1 MTAANLSHNPNFC
14 SACRNMNESDG
25 KVDGRMFNLDHW
37 DISQERMHF
46 KEIRRL

>member
-1 MTAANLSHNPNFC
+1 
-14 SACRNMNESDG
+14 MNESDG